1 VQNQNHLLILAHD
14 SRLGAA
20 LSQHFTAQGYQVLTA
35 SSLAEGLALPPAAA
49 PHLLLMSAQLADMH
63 ALQAL
68 ATLRARPRLSGL
80 PVIVLVGPDEA
91 ALQRDLLAAGADDV
105 IVAPLDMDIL
115 SLRVRNALQRAER
128 EDVTEPRTG
137 LPTGR
142 LLQERL
148 AALTQNDDWYLI
160 EVTLEH
166 FAAFRDLVGF
176 VTAHEAL
183 RHAGYLISRLAAE
196 VGGEESFVG
205 HLRGTE
211 TFVVLTNTACGPD
224 LRAALAER
232 LPPAL
237 HAFYSFTERDQGYIE
252 LQDGAGGTTRQPLM
266 TVRLAVEQQSPA
278 S

>member
-1 VQNQNHLLILAHD
+1 MQNQGRLLILAQE
-14 SRLGAA
+14 SRLRAA
-20 LSQHFTAQGYQVLTA
+20 LSQHFTTLGYQVLEA
-35 SSLAEGLALPPAAA
+35 ASLAEGLALPLASA
-49 PHLLLMSAQLADMH
+49 PQLLLMSAHLDDMS
-63 ALQAL
+63 ALEAL
-68 ATLRARPRLSGL
+68 GTLRARPRFGGL
-80 PVIVLVGPDEA
+80 PTIVLVGPEEA

-105 IVAPLDMDIL
+105 LTAPYDMDIL
-115 SLRVRNALQRAER
+115 TLRVRNALQRAER

-148 AALTQNDDWYLI
+148 AALTQGNDWYLL

-183 RHAGYLISRLAAE
+183 RHAGHLISRLAVE
-196 VGGEESFVG
+196 IGGEESFVG

-211 TFVVLTNTACGPD
+211 TFVVVTNVTSGPP

-237 HAFYSFTERDQGYIE
+237 HAFYSFTERDQGYIVLE
-252 LQDGAGGTTRQPLM
+252 DKGGGTIRQPLM
-266 TVRLAVEQQSPA
+266 AVHLTVEQGS
-278 S
+278 

>member
-1 VQNQNHLLILAHD
+1 VQNQGRLLILAQEN
-14 SRLGAA
+14 RLRAA
-20 LSQHFTAQGYQVLTA
+20 LSQHFAALGYQVLEA
-35 SSLAEGLALPPAAA
+35 ASLAEGLASPLASA
-49 PHLLLMSAQLADMH
+49 PQLLLMSAHLDDMS
-63 ALQAL
+63 ALEAL
-68 ATLRARPRLSGL
+68 STLRARPRFGGL
-80 PVIVLVGPDEA
+80 PTIVLVGPEEA

-105 IVAPLDMDIL
+105 LIAPYDMDIL
-115 SLRVRNALQRAER
+115 TLRVRNALQRAER

-148 AALTQNDDWYLI
+148 AALTQGDDWYLLEI
-160 EVTLEH
+160 TLEH

-183 RHAGYLISRLAAE
+183 RHAGHLISQLAAE
-196 VGGEESFVG
+196 IGGEGSFVG

-211 TFVVLTNTACGPD
+211 TFVVLTSTACGPD

-252 LQDGAGGTTRQPLM
+252 LEDGAGGTSRQPLM
-266 TVRLAVEQQSPA
+266 AVRLAVEQRSPA
-278 S
+278 L